1 MNCFRFFTSKKAQKQ
16 ESAGCFFTD
25 ERHVLAGYQAN
36 KKVPTICGIGGKIEG
51 ESPHYAAIR
60 ETLEE
65 LFHIQPPSNLIL
77 SIMETL
83 PPKHTI
89 VNDSYHI
96 FVYSFIDLQTLLD
109 IVASYKIS
117 SPLFYTAPKDIFELV
132 SKRKIESSCEISH
145 LALVPFVKNPVI
157 SKFLSSDMALIRA
170 QIN

>member
-1 MNCFRFFTSKKAQKQ
+1 MNCFRLFTLKAKQKKQ
-16 ESAGCFFTD
+16 SAGCFFTD
-25 ERHVLAGYQAN
+25 TRHVLAGYQAN

-65 LFHIQPPSNLIL
+65 LFHIQPSSNLIL
-77 SIMETL
+77 CIMETL

-109 IVASYKIS
+109 ILASYKIS

-145 LALVPFVKNPVI
+145 LALVPFVENPVI